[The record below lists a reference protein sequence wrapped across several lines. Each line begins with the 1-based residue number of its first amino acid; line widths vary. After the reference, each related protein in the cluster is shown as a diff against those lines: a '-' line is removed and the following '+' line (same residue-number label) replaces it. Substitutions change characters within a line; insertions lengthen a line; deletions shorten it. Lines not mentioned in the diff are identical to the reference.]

1 MTRNLISA
9 IVWAGLLAGTLDII
23 AACGLFSIRTGQD
36 PTIVLRFV
44 ASGALGAKA
53 MTGGWTTALLGLLF
67 HFIIAFSWTILFF
80 LISPKL
86 PKGSWIVYGLSY
98 GIVVWL
104 LMNLIV
110 IPYLS
115 KITPR
120 PFNWE
125 GAITGAI
132 VLMLAIGL
140 PVSYLSNRFYSR

>member
-9 IVWAGLLAGTLDII
+9 ILWAGLLAGTLDII

-36 PTIVLRFV
+36 PTIVLRYV

-53 MTGGWTTALLGLLF
+53 MAGGWATALLGLLF
-67 HFIIAFSWTILFF
+67 HYIIAFSWTILFF

-86 PKGSWIVYGLSY
+86 PKGNWIVYGLLY

-104 LMNLIV
+104 MMNLVIV
-110 IPYLS
+110 PHLS
-115 KITPR
+115 TIVQK
-120 PFNWE
+120 PFTLGGVVRE
-125 GAITGAI
+125 MI

-140 PVSYLSNRFYSR
+140 PISYLANKFYRR